1 MRTPVVVLPVLTGK
15 QALAWDALMAVTADL
30 GEGWTLIGGQM
41 VLLHQAERRPA
52 GADPA
57 SGASLRWSYDLDV
70 VVNLR
75 TNRTRMSHIDSVLRD
90 HGFDQQILP
99 IGHRYVDAAG
109 TVFDVLAPDHLGR
122 HLPRLG
128 RGNTLQAAG
137 GTQALKRSGRVE
149 VERNQQRALIPR
161 PDLVGA
167 LLIKIAAAAGPPGGR
182 GNRRHLL
189 DVMTLA
195 ALITP
200 QDAANAALTRQEG
213 KRIRLAAQNLARDG
227 SGPARTAAQSLT
239 LLVPTPSVDNNTG
252 HDTPNRSGSL
262 GRSSS

>member
-1 MRTPVVVLPVLTGK
+1 VLPVLTGK
-15 QALAWDALMAVTADL
+15 QALAWDALMAVAADL

-75 TNRTRMSHIDSVLRD
+75 TNRTRMSHIDSVLCD

-149 VERNQQRALIPR
+149 VERNQQRSLIPR
-161 PDLVGA
+161 PGIVGA
-167 LLIKIAAAAGPPGGR
+167 VGDATVDNDGEHIWAILRCDAGPERFGWECLESDLDSVIKFAPDGTAVESFGGGMFIWPHGIDVDPD
-182 GNRRHLL
+182 GN
-189 DVMTLA
+189 VWVT
-195 ALITP
+195 
-200 QDAANAALTRQEG
+200 DAVSE
-213 KRIRLAAQNLARDG
+213 
-227 SGPARTAAQSLT
+227 ART
-239 LLVPTPSVDNNTG
+239 PEGGDRG
-252 HDTPNRSGSL
+252 HGCGS
-262 GRSSS
+262 SA